1 MEISIDQLR
10 AWDSSEYKGLNSAQH
25 RQAALDDPERY
36 GIDPTGWAS
45 LDKIAKLLWSTEVV
59 RGLDVV
65 RRAEATDDEL
75 QQHLE
80 SKLSELIQE
89 AQEHQ
94 KRRDATKQALEKAR
108 EALQQSRELEDGE
121 EVPSA

>member
-1 MEISIDQLR
+1 MEINIDQLR
-10 AWDSSEYKGLNSAQH
+10 VWDSSEYKGLNSAQN
-25 RQAALDDPERY
+25 RQAALDNPERY
-36 GIDPTGWAS
+36 GIDPTDWAS

-75 QQHLE
+75 RQHLE

-94 KRRDATKQALEKAR
+94 KARDATKQALEKAR

>member
-1 MEISIDQLR
+1 MEINIDQLR
-10 AWDSSEYKGLNSAQH
+10 AWDNSEYKGLNSAQN

-75 QQHLE
+75 RQHLE

-94 KRRDATKQALEKAR
+94 KARDATKQALEEAR
-108 EALQQSRELEDGE
+108 EALQQSRKLEDGE